1 MTETEDPQPERDATV
16 GSPDVGNSSQ
26 RRTVQRPGELVLA
39 GGGILLRADP
49 SGRWQVAVVHRP
61 SPRNDWS
68 LPKGKVE
75 PDETLESCALRE
87 VEEETGFRCRLLEV
101 VGTTEYVDRRGR
113 PKEVTYW
120 LMEVVD
126 GSFSPNEE
134 VDDLRWLELAMARRA
149 LSYEHDRRLLA
160 LLDTLSLARSG

>member
-1 MTETEDPQPERDATV
+1 LA
-16 GSPDVGNSSQ
+16 
-26 RRTVQRPGELVLA
+26 A
-39 GGGILLRADP
+39 GGIVLRQAK

-61 SPRNDWS
+61 EPRNDWS
-68 LPKGKVE
+68 LPKGKAE
-75 PDETLESCALRE
+75 SEETLEACALRE
-87 VEEETGFRCRLLEV
+87 VEEETGFRCCLLGV

-120 LMEVVD
+120 IMEVVD
-126 GSFSPNEE
+126 GEFAANEE
-134 VDDLRWLELAMARRA
+134 VDDLRWLELEMARRA